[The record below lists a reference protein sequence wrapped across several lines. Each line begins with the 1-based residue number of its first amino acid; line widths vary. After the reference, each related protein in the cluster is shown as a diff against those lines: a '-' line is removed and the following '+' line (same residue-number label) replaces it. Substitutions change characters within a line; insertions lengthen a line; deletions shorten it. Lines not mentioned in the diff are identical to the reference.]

1 MARASGS
8 GSGAAL
14 FTPGTR
20 DALLGAVAQT
30 RDAHAPADLIELRAR
45 MSAWDRSF
53 VAGHG
58 RHPDR
63 REWAGA
69 ARVVG
74 GLPFD
79 QAEALAEATYAA
91 YGPAAPSAP
100 TREDFESFAGRV
112 IALRA
117 RPRIADEAVGGL
129 DEWPVVVRARA
140 SSTDPAPIVR
150 AAAPIVL
157 AGLAIACWVAHAR
170 TSRLAA

>member
-1 MARASGS
+1 
-8 GSGAAL
+8 
-14 FTPGTR
+14 
-20 DALLGAVAQT
+20 
-30 RDAHAPADLIELRAR
+30 

-53 VAGHG
+53 VAGRG

-79 QAEALAEATYAA
+79 EAEALAEATYAA
-91 YGPAAPSAP
+91 YGPVAPNAP
-100 TREDFESFAGRV
+100 ARDDFERFAERV

-117 RPRIADEAVGGL
+117 RSRIAAAGAACVL
-129 DEWPVVVRARA
+129 DDWPVLARGRAR
-140 SSTDPAPIVR
+140 STDPTPMVR

-170 TSRLAA
+170 ASRLAA